1 MLVMTLNGYNK
12 RSGGYHGTWFHPMQ
26 GGMKLQRG
34 GGLPSRVYSDL
45 RALMALNKRFR
56 LLERREMT
64 RKERSDLYGDMIEL
78 LEQLY
83 NVVVDPD
90 APE

>member
-34 GGLPSRVYSDL
+34 GELQERVYSDL
-45 RALMALNKRFR
+45 GGSEDTQQMFPAAGIA
-56 LLERREMT
+56 
-64 RKERSDLYGDMIEL
+64 GD
-78 LEQLY
+78 
-83 NVVVDPD
+83 D
-90 APE
+90 A